1 MHLKVTVSMPE
12 LMVKYIHS
20 KVRIGVYGSVSEY
33 IRELIRLDQ
42 RIELARRDAIH
53 EQNADR
59 AHLRNAN
66 ELGQQIIAA
75 SVAKS

>member
-1 MHLKVTVSMPE
+1 MNYRITISMPNV
-12 LMVKYIHS
+12 MYHYIDN
-20 KVRIGVYGSVSEY
+20 KVRTGHYGSTSEY

-53 EQNADR
+53 ERNADLVQ
-59 AHLRNAN
+59 LRNAN
-66 ELGQQIIAA
+66 ELGQQVIAT